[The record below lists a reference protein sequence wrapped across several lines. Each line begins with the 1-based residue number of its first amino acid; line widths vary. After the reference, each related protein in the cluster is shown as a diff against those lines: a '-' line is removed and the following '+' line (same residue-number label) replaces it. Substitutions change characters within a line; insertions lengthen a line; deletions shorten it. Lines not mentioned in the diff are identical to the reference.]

1 MQTQW
6 TIAKKR
12 LENTPEKVNQKAI
25 NKRLK
30 INGYWFI
37 NLEI

>member
-1 MQTQW
+1 MIDRVRETQEYL
-6 TIAKKR
+6 A
-12 LENTPEKVNQKAI
+12 EKVNQKAI